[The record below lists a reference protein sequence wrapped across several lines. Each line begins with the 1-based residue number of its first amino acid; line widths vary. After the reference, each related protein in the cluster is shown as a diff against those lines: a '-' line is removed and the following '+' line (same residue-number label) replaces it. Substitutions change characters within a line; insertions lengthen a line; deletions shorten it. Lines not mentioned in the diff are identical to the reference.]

1 MEKSGKN
8 IVHRKKYAS
17 RRTGGGTESYMKN
30 ILFLI
35 VDMQN
40 GFSNQN
46 TQGIDERIL
55 DFLDQIKG
63 RAIVAG
69 TRYVNNENTACYV
82 FEGWKACMEGTEE
95 AEILPTLRG
104 HMERVLDKDKY
115 SCWNDEMKQF
125 IRDNKIDKVYFAG
138 VNTGCCVLHS
148 AFDFYNDLVDCSVI
162 EDLCGSTSGIREH
175 EAALIVLRS
184 CITEERVVTADQA
197 AREILYA
204 GEEDGGRKNG
214 KKVFNLSNRI
224 EKAGRL

>member
-35 VDMQN
+35 IDMQN

-104 HMERVLDKDKY
+104 HMERVFDKDKY

-214 KKVFNLSNRI
+214 KQVFNLSNRI